1 MSDRRLPVYILLDTS
16 GSMRGEALHSVSVG
30 MRAMLSALRKD
41 PYALESAHL
50 CVITFD
56 LEAKLYLPLTQLHE
70 AQFTDLAVPESGAT
84 FMGAALQLL
93 VDCVDKDVKKS
104 TKDAKG
110 DWRPLLFLMTDGKP
124 SDLHTFRQTIP
135 EVKKRNFGCIVA
147 CAVGPFAKEEYLR
160 ELTDSVET
168 MATMDEASFLRFFQM
183 VSASVAAGSS
193 SAGVTGQVSLPPPP
207 PEVQLV
213 L

>member
-16 GSMRGEALHSVSVG
+16 GSMRGEAIHSVNVG

-50 CVITFD
+50 CIITFD
-56 LEAKLYLPLTQLHE
+56 LEAKVYLPLTPLHE
-70 AQFTDLAVPESGAT
+70 VQFTDLAVPESGAT

-93 VDCVDKDVKKS
+93 VACMDKDVKKS
-104 TKDAKG
+104 TRDMKG

-124 SDLHTFRQTIP
+124 SDVYDFRQTIP
-135 EVKKRNFGCIVA
+135 EVKKRNFGHIVA
-147 CAVGPFAKEEYLR
+147 CGVGPYAKEEYLR
-160 ELTDSVET
+160 ELTDNVET

-183 VSASVAAGSS
+183 LSASVAAGSGG
-193 SAGVTGQVSLPPPP
+193 AGATGQASLPPPP

-213 L
+213 P